1 MDSNPS
7 TPSADQVVKTAPIL
21 VLGLLMG
28 LISYAGLGAFMRTQ
42 NQPAPGGP
50 PTNATAPVDDQYLLL
65 GMGGMLLIAVPAQFI
80 LAKLAVGR
88 AKAAAEEFKT
98 EQDKR
103 GAIAA
108 VFMVTTVT
116 RAAFAEGAG
125 LLGAM
130 IVFLTGNLLGLVG
143 VAISAVLLVL
153 LLPARSR
160 FDRLCRDA
168 TETRFGM

>member
-1 MDSNPS
+1 
-7 TPSADQVVKTAPIL
+7 
-21 VLGLLMG
+21 
-28 LISYAGLGAFMRTQ
+28 
-42 NQPAPGGP
+42 
-50 PTNATAPVDDQYLLL
+50 
-65 GMGGMLLIAVPAQFI
+65 
-80 LAKLAVGR
+80 
-88 AKAAAEEFKT
+88 
-98 EQDKR
+98 
-103 GAIAA
+103 
-108 VFMVTTVT
+108 MVTTIT

-160 FDRLCRDA
+160 FDRLYREA